1 MKRPYFR
8 SPPPGPFIR
17 INGKIRA
24 REVRVIGVDGQQLGV
39 LQLGEAINLAR
50 ANQVDL
56 VEIAPNAVPPVCR
69 LVDYGKYR
77 YELSKREKEA
87 KKHQHANRVKEIQLT
102 ATIDPHDLEV
112 KVNHAVNFLCEDMK
126 VKASLRFRGREMA
139 HKEFG
144 FQTLEKFVSQLTPYG
159 QPDAPAK
166 LAGRN
171 LNVMISPLPRAK
183 RAPNPHRGETLPEDD
198 APVETDD
205 NEEESS
211 DAASA

>member
-1 MKRPYFR
+1 LKRPYFR

-39 LQLGEAINLAR
+39 LPLGDAINLAR

-144 FQTLEKFVSQLTPYG
+144 FQTLEKFVSQLNPYG

-183 RAPNPHRGETLPEDD
+183 RAPNPHRSETLPEDD
-198 APVETDD
+198 APEESADT
-205 NEEESS
+205 EESS
-211 DAASA
+211 DVASA

>member
-1 MKRPYFR
+1 LKRPYFR

-112 KVNHAVNFLCEDMK
+112 KVNHAVNFLCEEMK